1 MFSGI
6 SSCKE
11 SKVSRDSLQV
21 ILEIRMPDSLL
32 SVFYSFFHPTQEGI
46 LALDTETETIL
57 YLNPALEN
65 ILGYSSEELQGKSLD
80 FILSSSTHPK
90 ETLTIKHNEPLR
102 VYWQLKHKSGEDKL
116 VNFTVNSTHFEGRG
130 LLLFYFTD
138 QSEIQQTELRL
149 YYMQSI
155 LRTLR
160 LLRQNLRYLT
170 SESSIFQKLCDT
182 LKENPHYFLVW
193 AFFFK
198 EGELQILGQKG
209 MNPELKHKIHSFI
222 SSNVPFPMRNLIDTK
237 DNFVIHEF
245 GNGKY
250 PEWESIFTDHKFRR
264 SLSLGIREKENLL
277 GGVEILSLEEMA
289 FDSGENFLYE
299 EILSDIHSSLQN
311 AKTERTRIENS
322 KKLQFQGALL
332 NSIEVPLISTDD
344 EGYITYGN
352 RSLER
357 ILGVYK
363 EDFIDLPIGE
373 FLNLPPAVLER
384 LSKEEF
390 RTEIKMKIF
399 PDMEVPMLLASSRIR
414 DEYGNPIGTILL
426 LLDITEQ
433 KKNEELIRSS
443 EIKLRNLFSAMNNGI
458 VILTSEGIVLEVAPI
473 LKFLLFQIL
482 NVVIGENFFSLF
494 VQNVAEELKNGVKNC
509 LDSRRAVFLDL
520 LIPFIREQENFFSI
534 KILPLKKYRENGG
547 EAVMLIFSDVT
558 QTKLLDKQLYETA
571 RFASIGELAAGI
583 AHEVNNPLQASLLY
597 LEELIETEESDPAE
611 RLKIYKRIE
620 AASVRIRDLIKS
632 LLDLGRTVAREKELV
647 SPYYILLRA
656 CELIEVSCKKNGI
669 ELKRIADPDLPK
681 IRAAWQEIEQ
691 VLINCLVNAIA
702 EMETKPFLPNIS
714 ITVQKEFHL
723 NRDSILFTISDNGP
737 GMTKEVLEKAFL
749 PLYTTRRGKQGT
761 GLGLSISQRII
772 SEHNGTISLESSI
785 GNGTRVLIRL
795 PI

>member
-1 MFSGI
+1 MLDTL
-6 SSCKE
+6 SS
-11 SKVSRDSLQV
+11 VLR
-21 ILEIRMPDSLL
+21 
-32 SVFYSFFHPTQEGI
+32 SFFHPIQEGI
-46 LALDTETETIL
+46 LALDVETETIL

-65 ILGYSSEELQGKSLD
+65 ILGYSSEELQGKSRD
-80 FILSSSTHPK
+80 FILFSSSYPRKTF
-90 ETLTIKHNEPLR
+90 TVKHNEPPLK
-102 VYWQLKHKSGEDKL
+102 VYWQLRHKSGKKKF
-116 VNFTVNSTHFEGRG
+116 VNCTINASTFAGQG
-130 LLLFYFTD
+130 ILLFYFTD

-170 SESSIFQKLCDT
+170 SEVAIFQKLCDT

-193 AFFFK
+193 AFFYK
-198 EGELQILGQKG
+198 DDELQVLGQSG
-209 MNPELKHKIHSFI
+209 INSELKLKIHSFI
-222 SSNVPFPMRNLIDTK
+222 SSNIPFPMRRLIDTK
-237 DNFVIHEF
+237 DNFIIHEF

-250 PEWESIFTDHKFRR
+250 PEWESIFVDYKFRR
-264 SLSLGIREKENLL
+264 SLSIGIREKGQFLV
-277 GGVEILSLEEMA
+277 GIEILSLEGMA

-299 EILSDIHSSLQN
+299 EIISDVHSSLQN

-352 RSLER
+352 PSLEK
-357 ILGVYK
+357 ILGIHK
-363 EDFIDLPIGE
+363 EDFIDLPLGKFID
-373 FLNLPPAVLER
+373 LSPAILDR
-384 LSKEEF
+384 LYKEEL

-399 PDMEVPMLLASSRIR
+399 PDIEVPMLLASSRIR
-414 DEYGNPIGTILL
+414 DEYGNSIGTILL

-458 VILTSEGIVLEVAPI
+458 VILTPEGIVLEVAPI
-473 LKFLLFQIL
+473 LKFLLFQVL
-482 NVVIGENFFSLF
+482 NVTSGENFFSLF
-494 VQNVAEELKNGVKNC
+494 DQNVEEELKAGIKNC

-520 LIPFIREQENFFSI
+520 TIRYIEEEENFFSI
-534 KILPLKKYRENGG
+534 KILPLKKYREGG
-547 EAVMLIFSDVT
+547 ETVMLIFSDVT

-597 LEELIETEESDPAE
+597 LEELIEAEESVPAE
-611 RLKIYKRIE
+611 RLEIYKRIE
-620 AASVRIRDLIKS
+620 AANVRIRDLIKS

-669 ELKRIADPDLPK
+669 ELKRIANPDLPK
-681 IRAAWQEIEQ
+681 IRVSWQEIEQ
-691 VLINCLVNAIA
+691 VLINCLVNAVNAIS
-702 EMETKPFLPNIS
+702 EMEIKPSFPKIS
-714 ITVQKEFHL
+714 IMTQKEFHL
-723 NRDSILFTISDNGP
+723 NRNSILFIISDNGP
-737 GMTKEVLEKAFL
+737 GMTKDILDKAFL
-749 PLYTTRRGKQGT
+749 PLFTTRRGKQGT
-761 GLGLSISQRII
+761 GLGLAISQRII
-772 SEHNGTISLESSI
+772 SEHNGTISLESSP

>member
-1 MFSGI
+1 MS
-6 SSCKE
+6 
-11 SKVSRDSLQV
+11 DSLY
-21 ILEIRMPDSLL
+21 SA
-32 SVFYSFFHPTQEGI
+32 FHSFFYPVQEGI
-46 LALDTETETIL
+46 LVLDAKTETIL
-57 YLNPALEN
+57 YLNPAFEN
-65 ILGYSSEELQGKSLD
+65 ILGYSFEELQGKSRD
-80 FILSSSTHPK
+80 SILSGSAHPR
-90 ETLTIKHNEPLR
+90 ETFAIKHNEPLK
-102 VYWQLKHKSGEDKL
+102 VYWQLRHKSGRKKF
-116 VNFTVNSTHFEGRG
+116 VNCTINSSSFAEREI
-130 LLLFYFTD
+130 LLFYFID
-138 QSEIQQTELRL
+138 RSEIQQTELRL

-170 SESSIFQKLCDT
+170 SEVSVFQKLCDT

-193 AFFFK
+193 AFFYK
-198 EGELQILGQKG
+198 DGELQVLGQKDLSS
-209 MNPELKHKIHSFI
+209 ELKLKIHSFI
-222 SSNVPFPMRNLIDTK
+222 SLNIPFPMGKLIDTK

-245 GNGKY
+245 GSEKY
-250 PEWESIFTDHKFRR
+250 PEWESIFADYKFRR
-264 SLSLGIREKENLL
+264 SLSIGIREKEQLL
-277 GGVEILSLEEMA
+277 GGIEILSLEGMA

-299 EILSDIHSSLQN
+299 EIISDVHSSLQN

-357 ILGVYK
+357 ILGVHK
-363 EDFIDLPIGE
+363 ESFIDLPLGK
-373 FLNLPPAVLER
+373 FLDLSPEILDR
-384 LSKEEF
+384 LSKEEL

-399 PDMEVPMLLASSRIR
+399 PNIEVPMLLASSRIR

-458 VILTSEGIVLEVAPI
+458 VILTPEGIVLEVAPI
-473 LKFLLFQIL
+473 LKFLLFQVL
-482 NVVIGENFFSLF
+482 NVTSGDNFFSLF
-494 VQNVAEELKNGVKNC
+494 TRNVEEKLRTGIKNC

-520 LIPFIREQENFFSI
+520 TIRFIEEEENFFSI
-534 KILPLKKYRENGG
+534 KILPLKKYRESG
-547 EAVMLIFSDVT
+547 ETVMLIFSDVT

-597 LEELIETEESDPAE
+597 LEELIETEESDSDE

-620 AASVRIRDLIKS
+620 AANVRIRDLIKS
-632 LLDLGRTVAREKELV
+632 LLDLGRTVAKEKELV

-669 ELKRIADPDLPK
+669 ELKRIANPDLPK
-681 IRAAWQEIEQ
+681 IRVSWQEIEQ
-691 VLINCLVNAIA
+691 VLINCLVNAVNAIS
-702 EMETKPFLPNIS
+702 EMEIKPSFPKIS
-714 ITVQKEFHL
+714 ITIQKEFHL
-723 NRDSILFTISDNGP
+723 NRDSILFIISDNGS
-737 GMTKEVLEKAFL
+737 GMTKDILDKAFL
-749 PLYTTRRGKQGT
+749 PLFTTRRGKQGT
-761 GLGLSISQRII
+761 GLGLAISQRII
-772 SEHNGTISLESSI
+772 SEHNGTISLESSP

>member
-1 MFSGI
+1 MS
-6 SSCKE
+6 
-11 SKVSRDSLQV
+11 
-21 ILEIRMPDSLL
+21 DSLL
-32 SVFYSFFHPTQEGI
+32 SALYSFFHPIQEGV
-46 LALDTETETIL
+46 LALDMATETIL

-65 ILGYSSEELQGKSLD
+65 ILGYPAEELEGKSID
-80 FILSSSTHPK
+80 VILSSSTFPREAITVK
-90 ETLTIKHNEPLR
+90 RNEPLK
-102 VYWQLKHKSGEDKL
+102 VYWQLRYKSGERKL
-116 VNFTVNSTHFEGRG
+116 VNFTINTINFAGRD

-170 SESSIFQKLCDT
+170 SESSVFQKLCDT

-198 EGELQILGQKG
+198 DGELQVLGQKD
-209 MNPELKHKIHSFI
+209 MNPDLKLKIHSFI
-222 SSNVPFPMRNLIDTK
+222 SSNIPFPMRTLIDTK
-237 DNFVIHEF
+237 DNFVIYEF

-250 PEWESIFTDHKFRR
+250 PEWESAFAEHKFRR
-264 SLSLGIREKENLL
+264 SLAIGIREKEKLL
-277 GGVEILSLEEMA
+277 GGIEILSLEGMA

-299 EILSDIHSSLQN
+299 EIIADVHSSLQN

-352 RSLER
+352 QSLER

-363 EDFIDLPIGE
+363 EDFIDLPIGKV
-373 FLNLPPAVLER
+373 LNLNPSTLDK

-399 PDMEVPMLLASSRIR
+399 PDVEVPMLLASSMIR
-414 DEYGNPIGTILL
+414 DEYGNSIGTILL

-458 VILTSEGIVLEVAPI
+458 VILTPEGIVLEVAPI

-482 NVVIGENFFSLF
+482 NVNPGENLF
-494 VQNVAEELKNGVKNC
+494 PLFAPKVSEEIETGIKNC
-509 LDSRRAVFLDL
+509 LESHRAVFLDL
-520 LIPFIREQENFFSI
+520 PIQFIEEEENFFSI
-534 KILPLKKYRENGG
+534 KILPLKKYRENG
-547 EAVMLIFSDVT
+547 EAVMLIFSDIT

-669 ELKRIADPDLPK
+669 ELKRIANPDLPK
-681 IRAAWQEIEQ
+681 IRVAWQEIEQ
-691 VLINCLVNAIA
+691 VLINCLVNAINA
-702 EMETKPFLPNIS
+702 ISEMEIKPTFPKIS
-714 ITVQKEFHL
+714 ITVRKEFHL
-723 NRDSILFTISDNGP
+723 NRDSILFTILDNGP
-737 GMTKEVLEKAFL
+737 GMAKDVLDKAFL
-749 PLYTTRRGKQGT
+749 PLFTTRRGKQGT
-761 GLGLSISQRII
+761 GLGLAISQRII
-772 SEHNGTISLESSI
+772 SEHDGTIFLESSP

>member
-1 MFSGI
+1 
-6 SSCKE
+6 
-11 SKVSRDSLQV
+11 
-21 ILEIRMPDSLL
+21 MPDSLL
-32 SVFYSFFHPTQEGI
+32 SALHSFFYPVKEGI
-46 LALDTETETIL
+46 LALDTESEKIL
-57 YLNPALEN
+57 YANPSLETL
-65 ILGYSSEELQGKSLD
+65 LGYTAEELIGKPLD
-80 FILSSSTHPK
+80 FVLPSPSRPR
-90 ETLTIKHNEPLR
+90 ETLTVKRNEPLK
-102 VYWQLKHKSGEDKL
+102 VYWQLKHKNGENKL
-116 VNFTVNSTHFEGRG
+116 VNFTVNASNFAGKDVF
-130 LLLFYFTD
+130 LFYFTD
-138 QSEIQQTELRL
+138 RSEIQQTELRL

-170 SESSIFQKLCDT
+170 SESSVFQKLCDT

-193 AFFFK
+193 GFYFK
-198 EGELQILGQKG
+198 DGALNVVGQKDL
-209 MNPELKHKIHSFI
+209 NPELRQKIHSFI

-237 DNFVIHEF
+237 ENFVIHEF
-245 GNGKY
+245 GNGGY
-250 PEWESIFTDHKFRR
+250 PEWESIFSDHKFRR
-264 SLSLGIREKENLL
+264 SLAIGIREKDRLL
-277 GGVEILSLEEMA
+277 GGIEILSLEGMA

-299 EILSDIHSSLQN
+299 EIISDVQNSLQN

-363 EDFIDLPIGE
+363 EDFIDMPIAE
-373 FLNLPPAVLER
+373 FLNLPPDVIGR
-384 LSKEEF
+384 LSREEF

-399 PDMEVPMLLASSRIR
+399 PDVEAPMLLASSRIR
-414 DEYGNPIGTILL
+414 DEYGNSIGTILL

-458 VILTSEGIVLEVAPI
+458 VILTPEGKVLEVAPI

-482 NVVIGENFFSLF
+482 NVTPGEDFFSLF
-494 VQNVAEELKNGVKNC
+494 ERKVSEELRKGIDNC
-509 LDSRRAVFLDL
+509 LSSSRAVFLDL
-520 LIPFIREQENFFSI
+520 PIEIVKGEENFFSI
-534 KILPLKKYRENGG
+534 KVLPLKKYREEG

-597 LEELIETEESDPAE
+597 LEDLIETEENDPVE

-620 AASVRIRDLIKS
+620 AASIRIRDLIKS
-632 LLDLGRTVAREKELV
+632 LLDLGRTVAREKESV

-669 ELKRIADPDLPK
+669 ELKRIASPDLPK
-681 IRAAWQEIEQ
+681 IRVAWQEIEQ
-691 VLINCLVNAIA
+691 VLINCLVNAINA
-702 EMETKPFLPNIS
+702 ISEMETKPASPK
-714 ITVQKEFHL
+714 ITITARKEYHL
-723 NRDSILFTISDNGP
+723 NRDSILFIVSDNGP
-737 GMTKEVLEKAFL
+737 GMTKDVLDKAFL
-749 PLYTTRRGKQGT
+749 PLFTTRRGKQGT
-761 GLGLSISQRII
+761 GLGLAISQRII
-772 SEHNGTISLESSI
+772 SEHNGTISLESVP
-785 GNGTRVLIRL
+785 GNGTKVLIRL

>member
-1 MFSGI
+1 
-6 SSCKE
+6 
-11 SKVSRDSLQV
+11 
-21 ILEIRMPDSLL
+21 MPDSLL
-32 SVFYSFFHPTQEGI
+32 SVLNSFFYPVKEGI
-46 LALDTETETIL
+46 LALDTENETIL
-57 YLNPALEN
+57 YVNPTLEN
-65 ILGYSSEELQGKSLD
+65 LLGYTNEELQGKTLS
-80 FILSSSTHPK
+80 FILPSPTHPR
-90 ETLTIKHNEPLR
+90 EALTFKRNEPLK
-102 VYWQLKHKSGEDKL
+102 VYWQLRHKNGERKL
-116 VNFTVNSTHFEGRG
+116 VNFTVNTSNFLGKDVF
-130 LLLFYFTD
+130 LFYFTD
-138 QSEIQQTELRL
+138 RSEIQQTELRL

-170 SESSIFQKLCDT
+170 SESSVFQKLCDT

-198 EGELQILGQKG
+198 DGELQVLGQRD
-209 MNPELKHKIHSFI
+209 MNPELKQKIHAFI
-222 SSNVPFPMRNLIDTK
+222 SSNIPFPMRNLMDTK
-237 DNFVIHEF
+237 DNFIIHEF
-245 GNGKY
+245 GNGNY
-250 PEWESIFTDHKFRR
+250 PEWESIFADHKFRR
-264 SLSLGIREKENLL
+264 SLAIGIREKENLL
-277 GGVEILSLEEMA
+277 GGIEILSLEGMA

-299 EILSDIHSSLQN
+299 EIISDVHSSLQN

-373 FLNLPPAVLER
+373 FLNLAPEILDR

-390 RTEIKMKIF
+390 RTEIKMKVF
-399 PDMEVPMLLASSRIR
+399 PDVEAPMLLASSRIR
-414 DEYGNPIGTILL
+414 DEYGNSIGTILL

-458 VILTSEGIVLEVAPI
+458 VILTPDGIILEVAPI

-482 NVVIGENFFSLF
+482 NVNPGEDFFSLF
-494 VQNVAEELKNGVKNC
+494 VDRVSDEIREGIKNC
-509 LDSRRAVFLDL
+509 LSSQRAVFLDL
-520 LIPFIREQENFFSI
+520 SIQFIEDEESFFSI
-534 KILPLKKYRENGG
+534 KILPLKKYREEG

-597 LEELIETEESDPAE
+597 LEDLIETEETDPAE

-620 AASVRIRDLIKS
+620 AASLRIRDLIKS

-669 ELKRIADPDLPK
+669 ELKRIASPDLPK
-681 IRAAWQEIEQ
+681 IRVAWQEIEQ
-691 VLINCLVNAIA
+691 VLINCMVNAINA
-702 EMETKPFLPNIS
+702 ISEMETKPALPKIS
-714 ITVQKEFHL
+714 ITARKEFHL

-761 GLGLSISQRII
+761 GLGLAISQRII
-772 SEHNGTISLESSI
+772 SEHNGTISLDSSP

>member
-1 MFSGI
+1 ML
-6 SSCKE
+6 
-11 SKVSRDSLQV
+11 DSL
-21 ILEIRMPDSLL
+21 S
-32 SVFYSFFHPTQEGI
+32 SVLHSFFHPIQEGI
-46 LALDTETETIL
+46 LVLDMETESIL

-65 ILGYSSEELQGKSLD
+65 ILGYSSEELQGESRD
-80 FILSSSTHPK
+80 FILFSSAYPRKTF
-90 ETLTIKHNEPLR
+90 TIKHDEPPLKT
-102 VYWQLKHKSGEDKL
+102 YWQLRHKNGEKKF
-116 VNFTVNSTHFEGRG
+116 VNCTINASTFAGQG
-130 LLLFYFTD
+130 ILIFYFTD
-138 QSEIQQTELRL
+138 RSEIQQTELRL

-170 SESSIFQKLCDT
+170 SEVAIFQKLCDT

-193 AFFFK
+193 AFFYK
-198 EGELQILGQKG
+198 DGELQVLGQSG
-209 MNPELKHKIHSFI
+209 ISSELKLKIHSFV
-222 SSNVPFPMRNLIDTK
+222 SSNIPFPMRRLIDTK
-237 DNFVIHEF
+237 DSFIIHEF

-250 PEWESIFTDHKFRR
+250 PEWESIFANYKFRR
-264 SLSLGIREKENLL
+264 SLSIGIREKGQFLV
-277 GGVEILSLEEMA
+277 GIEILSLEGMA

-299 EILSDIHSSLQN
+299 EIISDVHSSLQN

-352 RSLER
+352 RSLEK

-363 EDFIDLPIGE
+363 EDFIDLPLGKLLDLSPTI
-373 FLNLPPAVLER
+373 LER
-384 LSKEEF
+384 LAKEEL

-399 PDMEVPMLLASSRIR
+399 PNVEAPMLLASSRIR

-458 VILTSEGIVLEVAPI
+458 VILTPEGIVLEVAPI
-473 LKFLLFQIL
+473 LKFLLFQVL
-482 NVVIGENFFSLF
+482 NVTSGENFFSLF
-494 VQNVAEELKNGVKNC
+494 ERDVEEELKAGIKNC

-520 LIPFIREQENFFSI
+520 RIRYIEEEENFFSI
-534 KILPLKKYRENGG
+534 KILPLKKYREDG
-547 EAVMLIFSDVT
+547 ETVMLIFSDVT

-597 LEELIETEESDPAE
+597 LEELIETEESGPEE
-611 RLKIYKRIE
+611 RLEIYKRIE
-620 AASVRIRDLIKS
+620 AANVRIRDLIKS
-632 LLDLGRTVAREKELV
+632 LLDLGRTVAREKESV

-669 ELKRIADPDLPK
+669 ELKRIANPDLPK
-681 IRAAWQEIEQ
+681 IRVSWQEIEQ
-691 VLINCLVNAIA
+691 VLINCLVNAVNAIS
-702 EMETKPFLPNIS
+702 EMEIKPSFPKIS

-723 NRDSILFTISDNGP
+723 NRDSILFIISDNGP
-737 GMTKEVLEKAFL
+737 GMTKDILDKAFL
-749 PLYTTRRGKQGT
+749 PLFTTRRGKQGT
-761 GLGLSISQRII
+761 GLGLAISQRII
-772 SEHNGTISLESSI
+772 SEHDGTISLESLP

-795 PI
+795 PV

>member
-1 MFSGI
+1 ML
-6 SSCKE
+6 
-11 SKVSRDSLQV
+11 DSL
-21 ILEIRMPDSLL
+21 S
-32 SVFYSFFHPTQEGI
+32 SVLHSFFHPIQEGI

-65 ILGYSSEELQGKSLD
+65 ILGYSSEELQGKSRD
-80 FILSSSTHPK
+80 FILFSSAYPR
-90 ETLTIKHNEPLR
+90 ETFTIRHDEPPLK
-102 VYWQLKHKSGEDKL
+102 VYWQLRHKNGKKKF
-116 VNFTVNSTHFEGRG
+116 VNCIINASTFAGQEI
-130 LLLFYFTD
+130 LLFYFAD
-138 QSEIQQTELRL
+138 QSEIQQIELRL

-170 SESSIFQKLCDT
+170 SEVAIFQKLCDT

-193 AFFFK
+193 AFFYK
-198 EGELQILGQKG
+198 DGELQILGQKG
-209 MNPELKHKIHSFI
+209 INSELKLKIHSFI
-222 SSNVPFPMRNLIDTK
+222 SSNIQFPMRRLIDTK
-237 DNFVIHEF
+237 DNFIIHEF

-250 PEWESIFTDHKFRR
+250 PEWESIFVDHEFRR
-264 SLSLGIREKENLL
+264 SLSIGIREKGQFL
-277 GGVEILSLEEMA
+277 GGIEILSLEGMA

-299 EILSDIHSSLQN
+299 EIISDVRSSLQN
-311 AKTERTRIENS
+311 AKTEKTRIENS

-363 EDFIDLPIGE
+363 EDFIDLPLGK
-373 FLNLPPAVLER
+373 FLDLSPAILER
-384 LSKEEF
+384 LSKEEL

-399 PDMEVPMLLASSRIR
+399 PDIEAPMLLASSRIR
-414 DEYGNPIGTILL
+414 DEYGNSIGTILL

-458 VILTSEGIVLEVAPI
+458 VILTPEGIVLEVAPI
-473 LKFLLFQIL
+473 LKFLLFQVL
-482 NVVIGENFFSLF
+482 NVTSGENFFSLF
-494 VQNVAEELKNGVKNC
+494 TQRVEEELKAGIENC
-509 LDSRRAVFLDL
+509 LGSRRAVFLDL
-520 LIPFIREQENFFSI
+520 TIRYIGEEENFFSI
-534 KILPLKKYRENGG
+534 KILPLKKYREGG
-547 EAVMLIFSDVT
+547 ETVMLIFSDVT

-597 LEELIETEESDPAE
+597 LEELIETEESGPAE
-611 RLKIYKRIE
+611 RLEIYKRIE
-620 AASVRIRDLIKS
+620 AANVRIRDLIKS

-669 ELKRIADPDLPK
+669 DLKRIANPDLPK
-681 IRAAWQEIEQ
+681 IRVSWQEIEQ
-691 VLINCLVNAIA
+691 VLINCLVNAVNAIS
-702 EMETKPFLPNIS
+702 EMEIKPSFPKIS
-714 ITVQKEFHL
+714 IMTQKEFHL
-723 NRDSILFTISDNGP
+723 NRNSILFIISDNGP
-737 GMTKEVLEKAFL
+737 GMTKDILDKAFL
-749 PLYTTRRGKQGT
+749 PLFTTRRGKQGT
-761 GLGLSISQRII
+761 GLGLAISQRII
-772 SEHNGTISLESSI
+772 SEHNGTISLESSP

>member
-1 MFSGI
+1 MS
-6 SSCKE
+6 
-11 SKVSRDSLQV
+11 DSL
-21 ILEIRMPDSLL
+21 ILALR
-32 SVFYSFFHPTQEGI
+32 SFFYPVKEGI
-46 LALDTETETIL
+46 LALDTKTEIIL
-57 YLNPALEN
+57 YTNPALETL
-65 ILGYSSEELQGKSLD
+65 LGYSSEELSGKPLD
-80 FILSSSTHPK
+80 FILPSPTHPREAFTYK
-90 ETLTIKHNEPLR
+90 RNAPLK
-102 VYWQLKHKSGEDKL
+102 VYWQLKDKSGENKL
-116 VNFTVNSTHFEGRG
+116 VNFTVNTSSFDGQDVF
-130 LLLFYFTD
+130 LFYFTD
-138 QSEIQQTELRL
+138 RSEIQQTELRL
-149 YYMQSI
+149 YYMQSV

-170 SESSIFQKLCDT
+170 SESSVFQKLCDT

-198 EGELQILGQKG
+198 NGEFQIVGQKNLSMG
-209 MNPELKHKIHSFI
+209 LKQKIHSFI
-222 SSNVPFPMRNLIDTK
+222 STNAPLPMRNLIDTQ
-237 DNFVIHEF
+237 DNFIIHEF
-245 GNGKY
+245 GSGKY
-250 PEWESIFTDHKFRR
+250 PEWESIFADHKFRR
-264 SLSLGIREKENLL
+264 SLSIGIREKERLL
-277 GGVEILSLEEMA
+277 GGIEILSLEEMA

-299 EILSDIHSSLQN
+299 EIISDVHSSLQN
-311 AKTERTRIENS
+311 AKTEKTRIENS

-363 EDFIDLPIGE
+363 EDFIDLPISE
-373 FLNLPPAVLER
+373 FLNLTPEIMNR

-399 PDMEVPMLLASSRIR
+399 PDVEAPMLLASSRIR
-414 DEYGNPIGTILL
+414 DEYGNSIGTILL

-458 VILTSEGIVLEVAPI
+458 VILTPDGIILEVAPI

-482 NVVIGENFFSLF
+482 DVNPGNNFFSLF
-494 VQNVAEELKNGVKNC
+494 TTNVSEEIKNGIENC
-509 LDSRRAVFLDL
+509 LSSQRAVFLDVP
-520 LIPFIREQENFFSI
+520 IQFIEGEENFFSV
-534 KILPLKKYRENGG
+534 KILPLKKYREDG
-547 EAVMLIFSDVT
+547 EAVMLIFSDIT

-597 LEELIETEESDPAE
+597 LEDLIETEEPDSLE

-620 AASVRIRDLIKS
+620 AASIRIRDLIKS

-669 ELKRIADPDLPK
+669 ELKRIASADLPK
-681 IRAAWQEIEQ
+681 IRVTWQEIEQ
-691 VLINCLVNAIA
+691 VLINCLVNAINA
-702 EMETKPFLPNIS
+702 ISEMETKPSSPK
-714 ITVQKEFHL
+714 ITITARKEFHL
-723 NRDSILFTISDNGP
+723 SRNSILFIVSDNGP
-737 GMTKEVLEKAFL
+737 GMTKEVLDKAFL
-749 PLYTTRRGKQGT
+749 PLFTTRRGKQGT
-761 GLGLSISQRII
+761 GLGLAISQRII
-772 SEHNGTISLESSI
+772 SEHNGTISLDSSPE
-785 GNGTRVLIRL
+785 NGTRVLIRL
-795 PI
+795 PV

>member
-1 MFSGI
+1 MS
-6 SSCKE
+6 
-11 SKVSRDSLQV
+11 DSL
-21 ILEIRMPDSLL
+21 S
-32 SVFYSFFHPTQEGI
+32 SVLHSFFHPIQEGI
-46 LALDTETETIL
+46 LVLDMETESIL

-65 ILGYSSEELQGKSLD
+65 ILGYSSEELQGESRD
-80 FILSSSTHPK
+80 FILFSSAYPRKTF
-90 ETLTIKHNEPLR
+90 TIKHDEPPLKT
-102 VYWQLKHKSGEDKL
+102 YWQLRHKSGEKKF
-116 VNFTVNSTHFEGRG
+116 VNCTINASTFAGQG
-130 LLLFYFTD
+130 ILLFYFTD
-138 QSEIQQTELRL
+138 RSEIQQTELRL

-170 SESSIFQKLCDT
+170 SEVAIFQKLCDT

-193 AFFFK
+193 AFFYK
-198 EGELQILGQKG
+198 DGELQVLGQSG
-209 MNPELKHKIHSFI
+209 LSSELKLKIHSFV
-222 SSNVPFPMRNLIDTK
+222 SSNIPFPMRRLIDTK
-237 DNFVIHEF
+237 DNFIIHEF

-250 PEWESIFTDHKFRR
+250 PEWESIFANYKFRR
-264 SLSLGIREKENLL
+264 SLSIGIREKGQFLV
-277 GGVEILSLEEMA
+277 GIEILSLEGMA

-299 EILSDIHSSLQN
+299 EIISDVHSSLQN

-363 EDFIDLPIGE
+363 EDFIDLPLGKLLDLSSTI
-373 FLNLPPAVLER
+373 LER
-384 LSKEEF
+384 LAKEEL

-399 PDMEVPMLLASSRIR
+399 PNVEAPMLLASSRIR

-458 VILTSEGIVLEVAPI
+458 VILTPEGIVLEVAPI
-473 LKFLLFQIL
+473 LKFLLFQVL
-482 NVVIGENFFSLF
+482 NVTSGENFFSLF
-494 VQNVAEELKNGVKNC
+494 ERDVEEELKAGIKNC

-520 LIPFIREQENFFSI
+520 RIRYIEEEENFFSI
-534 KILPLKKYRENGG
+534 KILPLKKYREDG
-547 EAVMLIFSDVT
+547 ETVMLIFSDVT

-597 LEELIETEESDPAE
+597 LEELIETEESGPAE
-611 RLKIYKRIE
+611 RLEIYKRIE
-620 AASVRIRDLIKS
+620 AANVRIRDLIKS
-632 LLDLGRTVAREKELV
+632 LLDLGRTVAREKESV

-669 ELKRIADPDLPK
+669 ELKRIANPDLPK
-681 IRAAWQEIEQ
+681 IRVSWQEIEQ
-691 VLINCLVNAIA
+691 VLINCLVNAVNAIS
-702 EMETKPFLPNIS
+702 EMEIKPSFPKIS

-723 NRDSILFTISDNGP
+723 NRDSILFIISDNGP
-737 GMTKEVLEKAFL
+737 GMTKDILDKAFL
-749 PLYTTRRGKQGT
+749 PLFTTRRGKQGT
-761 GLGLSISQRII
+761 GLGLAISQRII
-772 SEHNGTISLESSI
+772 SEHDGTISLESLP

-795 PI
+795 PV

>member
-1 MFSGI
+1 ML
-6 SSCKE
+6 
-11 SKVSRDSLQV
+11 DSL
-21 ILEIRMPDSLL
+21 S
-32 SVFYSFFHPTQEGI
+32 SVLHSFFHPIQEGI
-46 LALDTETETIL
+46 LVLDMETESIL

-65 ILGYSSEELQGKSLD
+65 ILGYSFEELQGESRD
-80 FILSSSTHPK
+80 FILFSSAYPRKTF
-90 ETLTIKHNEPLR
+90 TIKHDEPPLKT
-102 VYWQLKHKSGEDKL
+102 YWQLRHKSGEKKF
-116 VNFTVNSTHFEGRG
+116 VNCTINASTFAGQG
-130 LLLFYFTD
+130 ILLFYFTD
-138 QSEIQQTELRL
+138 RSEIQQTELRL

-170 SESSIFQKLCDT
+170 SEVAIFQKLCDT

-193 AFFFK
+193 AFFYK
-198 EGELQILGQKG
+198 DGELQVLGQSG
-209 MNPELKHKIHSFI
+209 LSSELKLKIHSFV
-222 SSNVPFPMRNLIDTK
+222 SSNIPFPMRRLIDTK
-237 DNFVIHEF
+237 DNFIIHEF

-250 PEWESIFTDHKFRR
+250 PEWESIFANYKFRR
-264 SLSLGIREKENLL
+264 SLSIGIREKGQFLV
-277 GGVEILSLEEMA
+277 GIEILSLEGMA

-299 EILSDIHSSLQN
+299 EIISDVHSSLQN

-363 EDFIDLPIGE
+363 EDFIDLPLGKLLDLSSTI
-373 FLNLPPAVLER
+373 LER
-384 LSKEEF
+384 LAKEEL

-399 PDMEVPMLLASSRIR
+399 PNVEAPMLLASSRIR

-458 VILTSEGIVLEVAPI
+458 VILTPEGIVLEVAPI
-473 LKFLLFQIL
+473 LKFLLFQVL
-482 NVVIGENFFSLF
+482 NVTSGENFFSLF
-494 VQNVAEELKNGVKNC
+494 ERDVEEELKAGIKNC

-520 LIPFIREQENFFSI
+520 RIRYIEEEENFFSI
-534 KILPLKKYRENGG
+534 KILPLKKYREDG
-547 EAVMLIFSDVT
+547 ETVMLIFSDVT

-597 LEELIETEESDPAE
+597 LEELIETEESGPAE
-611 RLKIYKRIE
+611 RLEIYKRIE
-620 AASVRIRDLIKS
+620 AANVRIRDLIKS
-632 LLDLGRTVAREKELV
+632 LLDLGRTVAREKESV

-669 ELKRIADPDLPK
+669 ELKRIANPDLPK
-681 IRAAWQEIEQ
+681 IRVSWQEIEQ
-691 VLINCLVNAIA
+691 VLINCLVNAVNAIS
-702 EMETKPFLPNIS
+702 EMEIKPSFPKIS

-723 NRDSILFTISDNGP
+723 NRDSILFIISDNGP
-737 GMTKEVLEKAFL
+737 GMTKDILDKAFL
-749 PLYTTRRGKQGT
+749 PLFTTRRGKQGT
-761 GLGLSISQRII
+761 GLGLAISQRII
-772 SEHNGTISLESSI
+772 SEHDGTISLESLP

-795 PI
+795 PV

>member
-1 MFSGI
+1 
-6 SSCKE
+6 
-11 SKVSRDSLQV
+11 
-21 ILEIRMPDSLL
+21 MPDSLL
-32 SVFYSFFHPTQEGI
+32 SVLHSFFYPVKEGI
-46 LALDTETETIL
+46 LALDTETEKIL
-57 YLNPALEN
+57 YVNPTLEN
-65 ILGYSSEELQGKSLD
+65 LLGYSGEELRGKPLD
-80 FILSSSTHPK
+80 FILPSPNNPR
-90 ETLTIKHNEPLR
+90 ETFTIKRNEPLK
-102 VYWQLKHKSGEDKL
+102 VYWQLRDKHGQRKL
-116 VNFTVNSTHFEGRG
+116 VNFTINTSSFGGKDVF
-130 LLLFYFTD
+130 LFYFTD
-138 QSEIQQTELRL
+138 RSEIQQTELRL

-170 SESSIFQKLCDT
+170 SESSVFQKLCDT

-193 AFFFK
+193 AFYFK
-198 EGELQILGQKG
+198 EGELQVIGQRD
-209 MNPELKHKIHSFI
+209 MNPVLKQQIHSFI
-222 SSNVPFPMRNLIDTK
+222 SSNALFPMRNLIETK
-237 DNFVIHEF
+237 ENFIIHEF

-250 PEWESIFTDHKFRR
+250 AEWESLFADHKFRR
-264 SLSLGIREKENLL
+264 SLSIGIREKGQLL
-277 GGVEILSLEEMA
+277 GGIEILSLEGMA

-299 EILSDIHSSLQN
+299 EIISDVHSSLQN

-352 RSLER
+352 RSLEK

-363 EDFIDLPIGE
+363 EDFIDLPIEE
-373 FLNLPPAVLER
+373 FLNLTPSVLDR

-399 PDMEVPMLLASSRIR
+399 PGIEAPMLLASSRIR
-414 DEYGNPIGTILL
+414 DEYGNSIGTILL

-458 VILTSEGIVLEVAPI
+458 VILTPEGIVLEVAPI

-482 NVVIGENFFSLF
+482 NVNPGEDFFSLF
-494 VQNVAEELKNGVKNC
+494 AENVSDELKAGIKSC
-509 LDSRRAVFLDL
+509 LDSQRAVFLDL
-520 LIPFIREQENFFSI
+520 PIQFIAEEENFFSI
-534 KILPLKKYRENGG
+534 KILPLKKYREEG

-597 LEELIETEESDPAE
+597 LEDLIETEETDPIE
-611 RLKIYKRIE
+611 RQKIYKRIE
-620 AASVRIRDLIKS
+620 AASIRIRDLIKS
-632 LLDLGRTVAREKELV
+632 LLDLGRTVTREKELV

-656 CELIEVSCKKNGI
+656 CELIEVSCRKNGI
-669 ELKRIADPDLPK
+669 ELKRIASPDLPK
-681 IRAAWQEIEQ
+681 IRVAWQEIEQ
-691 VLINCLVNAIA
+691 VLINCMVNAINA
-702 EMETKPFLPNIS
+702 ISEMDVKPASPK
-714 ITVQKEFHL
+714 ITINARKEFHL

-737 GMTKEVLEKAFL
+737 GMTKEVRDKAFL
-749 PLYTTRRGKQGT
+749 PLFTTRRGKQGT
-761 GLGLSISQRII
+761 GLGLAISQRII
-772 SEHNGTISLESSI
+772 SEHNGTISLDSSP

>member
-1 MFSGI
+1 
-6 SSCKE
+6 
-11 SKVSRDSLQV
+11 
-21 ILEIRMPDSLL
+21 MPDSLL
-32 SVFYSFFHPTQEGI
+32 SVLNSFFYPVKEGI

-57 YLNPALEN
+57 YVNPTLEN
-65 ILGYSSEELQGKSLD
+65 LLGYTNEELQNKSLS
-80 FILSSSTHPK
+80 FILPSPTHPR
-90 ETLTIKHNEPLR
+90 EALTFKRNEPLK
-102 VYWQLKHKSGEDKL
+102 VYWQLRHKNGERKL
-116 VNFTVNSTHFEGRG
+116 VNFTVNTSNFSGKDVF
-130 LLLFYFTD
+130 LFYFTD
-138 QSEIQQTELRL
+138 RSEIQQTELRL

-170 SESSIFQKLCDT
+170 SESSVFQKLCDT

-198 EGELQILGQKG
+198 DGELHVLGQRD
-209 MNPELKHKIHSFI
+209 MNPELKQKIHSFI
-222 SSNVPFPMRNLIDTK
+222 SSNIPFPMRTLMETS

-245 GNGKY
+245 GNGNY
-250 PEWESIFTDHKFRR
+250 PEWESIFADHKFRR
-264 SLSLGIREKENLL
+264 SLAIGIREKEHLL
-277 GGVEILSLEEMA
+277 GGIEILSLEGMA

-299 EILSDIHSSLQN
+299 EIISDVHSSLQN

-373 FLNLPPAVLER
+373 FLNLTPEILDR

-390 RTEIKMKIF
+390 RTEIKMKVF
-399 PDMEVPMLLASSRIR
+399 PDIEAPMLLASSRIR
-414 DEYGNPIGTILL
+414 DEYGNSIGTILL

-458 VILTSEGIVLEVAPI
+458 VILTPEGIILEVAPI

-482 NVVIGENFFSLF
+482 NVNPGEDFFSLF
-494 VQNVAEELKNGVKNC
+494 VKSVSEEIRSGINSC
-509 LDSRRAVFLDL
+509 LSSQRAVFLDL
-520 LIPFIREQENFFSI
+520 SIQFIEDEESFFSI
-534 KILPLKKYRENGG
+534 KILPLKKYREEG

-597 LEELIETEESDPAE
+597 LEDLIETEESDPAE

-620 AASVRIRDLIKS
+620 AASLRIRDLIKS

-669 ELKRIADPDLPK
+669 ELKRIASPDLPK
-681 IRAAWQEIEQ
+681 IRVAWQEIEQ
-691 VLINCLVNAIA
+691 VLINCLVNAINA
-702 EMETKPFLPNIS
+702 ISEMETKPALPKIS
-714 ITVQKEFHL
+714 ITARKEFHL

-737 GMTKEVLEKAFL
+737 GMNKDVLEKAFL

-761 GLGLSISQRII
+761 GLGLAISQRII
-772 SEHNGTISLESSI
+772 SEHNGTISLDSSP

>member
-1 MFSGI
+1 MLNSL
-6 SSCKE
+6 SS
-11 SKVSRDSLQV
+11 VLH
-21 ILEIRMPDSLL
+21 
-32 SVFYSFFHPTQEGI
+32 SFFHPIQEGI
-46 LALDTETETIL
+46 LVLDMETESIL

-65 ILGYSSEELQGKSLD
+65 ILGYSSEELQGESRD
-80 FILSSSTHPK
+80 FILFSSAYPRKTF
-90 ETLTIKHNEPLR
+90 TIKHDEPPLKT
-102 VYWQLKHKSGEDKL
+102 YWQLRHKNGEKKF
-116 VNFTVNSTHFEGRG
+116 VNCTINASTFAGQG
-130 LLLFYFTD
+130 ILIFYFTD
-138 QSEIQQTELRL
+138 RSEIQQTELRL

-170 SESSIFQKLCDT
+170 SEVAIFQKLCDT

-193 AFFFK
+193 AFFYK
-198 EGELQILGQKG
+198 DGELQVLGQSG
-209 MNPELKHKIHSFI
+209 ISSELKLKIHSFV
-222 SSNVPFPMRNLIDTK
+222 SSNIPFPMRRLIDTK
-237 DNFVIHEF
+237 DNFIIHEF

-250 PEWESIFTDHKFRR
+250 PEWESIFADYKFRR
-264 SLSLGIREKENLL
+264 SLSIGIREKGQFLV
-277 GGVEILSLEEMA
+277 GIEILSLEGMA

-299 EILSDIHSSLQN
+299 EIISDVHSSLQN

-352 RSLER
+352 RSLEK

-363 EDFIDLPIGE
+363 EDFIDLPLGKLLDLSPTI
-373 FLNLPPAVLER
+373 LER
-384 LSKEEF
+384 LAKEEL

-399 PDMEVPMLLASSRIR
+399 PNVEAPMLLASSRIR

-458 VILTSEGIVLEVAPI
+458 VILTPEGIVLEVAPI
-473 LKFLLFQIL
+473 LKFLLFQVL
-482 NVVIGENFFSLF
+482 NVTSGENFFSLF
-494 VQNVAEELKNGVKNC
+494 ERDVEEELKAGIKNC

-520 LIPFIREQENFFSI
+520 RIRYIEEEENFFSI
-534 KILPLKKYRENGG
+534 KILPLKKYREDG
-547 EAVMLIFSDVT
+547 ETVMLIFSDVT

-597 LEELIETEESDPAE
+597 LEELIETEESGPEE
-611 RLKIYKRIE
+611 RLEIYKRIE
-620 AASVRIRDLIKS
+620 AANVRIRDLIKS
-632 LLDLGRTVAREKELV
+632 LLDLGRTVAREKESV

-669 ELKRIADPDLPK
+669 ELKRIANPDLPK
-681 IRAAWQEIEQ
+681 IRVSWQEIEQ
-691 VLINCLVNAIA
+691 VLINCLVNAVNAIS
-702 EMETKPFLPNIS
+702 EMEIKPSFPKIS

-723 NRDSILFTISDNGP
+723 NRDSILFIISDNGP
-737 GMTKEVLEKAFL
+737 GMTKDILDKAFL
-749 PLYTTRRGKQGT
+749 PLFTTRRGKQGT
-761 GLGLSISQRII
+761 GLGLAISQRII
-772 SEHNGTISLESSI
+772 SEHDGTISLESLP

-795 PI
+795 PV

>member
-1 MFSGI
+1 ML
-6 SSCKE
+6 
-11 SKVSRDSLQV
+11 DSL
-21 ILEIRMPDSLL
+21 S
-32 SVFYSFFHPTQEGI
+32 SVLHSFFHPIQEGI
-46 LALDTETETIL
+46 LVLDMETESIL

-65 ILGYSSEELQGKSLD
+65 ILGYSSEELQGESRD
-80 FILSSSTHPK
+80 FILFSSAYPRKTF
-90 ETLTIKHNEPLR
+90 TIKHDEPPLKT
-102 VYWQLKHKSGEDKL
+102 YWQLRHKNGEKKF
-116 VNFTVNSTHFEGRG
+116 VNCTINASTFAGQG
-130 LLLFYFTD
+130 ILIFYFTD
-138 QSEIQQTELRL
+138 RSEIQQTELRL

-170 SESSIFQKLCDT
+170 SEVAIFQKLCDT

-193 AFFFK
+193 AFFYK
-198 EGELQILGQKG
+198 DGELQVLGQSG
-209 MNPELKHKIHSFI
+209 ISSELKLKIHSFV
-222 SSNVPFPMRNLIDTK
+222 SSNIPLPMRRLIDTK
-237 DNFVIHEF
+237 DSFIIHEF

-250 PEWESIFTDHKFRR
+250 PEWESIFANYKFRR
-264 SLSLGIREKENLL
+264 SLSIGIREKGQFLV
-277 GGVEILSLEEMA
+277 GIEILSLEGMA

-299 EILSDIHSSLQN
+299 EIISDVHSSLQN

-363 EDFIDLPIGE
+363 EDFIDLPLGKLLDLSPTI
-373 FLNLPPAVLER
+373 LER
-384 LSKEEF
+384 LAKEEL

-399 PDMEVPMLLASSRIR
+399 PNVEAPMLLASSRIR

-458 VILTSEGIVLEVAPI
+458 VILTPEGIVLEVAPI
-473 LKFLLFQIL
+473 LKFLLFQVL
-482 NVVIGENFFSLF
+482 NVTSGENFFSLF
-494 VQNVAEELKNGVKNC
+494 ERDVEEELKAGIKNC

-520 LIPFIREQENFFSI
+520 RIRYIEEEENFFSI
-534 KILPLKKYRENGG
+534 KILPLKKYREDG
-547 EAVMLIFSDVT
+547 ETVMLIFSDVT

-597 LEELIETEESDPAE
+597 LEELIETEESGPEE
-611 RLKIYKRIE
+611 RLEIYKRIE
-620 AASVRIRDLIKS
+620 AANVRIRDLIKS
-632 LLDLGRTVAREKELV
+632 LLDLGRTVAREKESV

-669 ELKRIADPDLPK
+669 ELKRIANPDLPK
-681 IRAAWQEIEQ
+681 IRVSWQEIEQ
-691 VLINCLVNAIA
+691 VLINCLVNAVNAIS
-702 EMETKPFLPNIS
+702 EMEIKPSFPKIS

-723 NRDSILFTISDNGP
+723 NRDSILFIISDNGP
-737 GMTKEVLEKAFL
+737 GMTKDILDKAFL
-749 PLYTTRRGKQGT
+749 PLFTTRRGKQGT
-761 GLGLSISQRII
+761 GLGLAISQRII
-772 SEHNGTISLESSI
+772 SEHDGTISLESLP

-795 PI
+795 PV

>member
-1 MFSGI
+1 ML
-6 SSCKE
+6 
-11 SKVSRDSLQV
+11 DSL
-21 ILEIRMPDSLL
+21 S
-32 SVFYSFFHPTQEGI
+32 SVLHSFFHPIQEGI
-46 LALDTETETIL
+46 LVLDMETESIL

-65 ILGYSSEELQGKSLD
+65 ILGYSSEELQGESRD
-80 FILSSSTHPK
+80 FILFSSAYPRKTF
-90 ETLTIKHNEPLR
+90 TIKHDEPPLKT
-102 VYWQLKHKSGEDKL
+102 YWQLRHKNGEKKF
-116 VNFTVNSTHFEGRG
+116 VNCTINASTFAGQG
-130 LLLFYFTD
+130 ILIFYFTD
-138 QSEIQQTELRL
+138 RSEIQQTELRL

-170 SESSIFQKLCDT
+170 SEVAIFQKLCDT

-193 AFFFK
+193 AFFYK
-198 EGELQILGQKG
+198 DGELQVLGQSG
-209 MNPELKHKIHSFI
+209 ISSELKLKIHSFV
-222 SSNVPFPMRNLIDTK
+222 SSNIPFPMRRLIDTK
-237 DNFVIHEF
+237 DNFIIHEF

-250 PEWESIFTDHKFRR
+250 PEWESIFADYKFRR
-264 SLSLGIREKENLL
+264 SLSIGIREKGQFLV
-277 GGVEILSLEEMA
+277 GIEILSLEGMA

-299 EILSDIHSSLQN
+299 EIISDVHSSLQN

-363 EDFIDLPIGE
+363 EDFIDLPLGKLLDLSPTI
-373 FLNLPPAVLER
+373 LER
-384 LSKEEF
+384 LAKEEL

-399 PDMEVPMLLASSRIR
+399 PNVEAPMLLASSRIR

-458 VILTSEGIVLEVAPI
+458 VILTPEGIVLEVAPI
-473 LKFLLFQIL
+473 LKFLLFQVL
-482 NVVIGENFFSLF
+482 NVTSGENFFSLF
-494 VQNVAEELKNGVKNC
+494 ERDVEEELKAGIKNC

-520 LIPFIREQENFFSI
+520 RIRYIEEEENFFSI
-534 KILPLKKYRENGG
+534 KILPLKKYREDG
-547 EAVMLIFSDVT
+547 ETVMLIFSDVT

-597 LEELIETEESDPAE
+597 LEELIETEESGPEE
-611 RLKIYKRIE
+611 RLEIYKRIE
-620 AASVRIRDLIKS
+620 AANVRIRDLIKS
-632 LLDLGRTVAREKELV
+632 LLDLGRTVAREKESV

-669 ELKRIADPDLPK
+669 ELKRIANPDLPK
-681 IRAAWQEIEQ
+681 IRVSWQEIEQ
-691 VLINCLVNAIA
+691 VLINCLVNAVNAIS
-702 EMETKPFLPNIS
+702 EMEIKPSFPKIS

-723 NRDSILFTISDNGP
+723 NRDSILFIISDNGP
-737 GMTKEVLEKAFL
+737 GMTKDILDKAFL
-749 PLYTTRRGKQGT
+749 PLFTTRRGKQGT
-761 GLGLSISQRII
+761 GLGLAISQRII
-772 SEHNGTISLESSI
+772 SEHDGTISLESLP

-795 PI
+795 PV

>member
-1 MFSGI
+1 
-6 SSCKE
+6 
-11 SKVSRDSLQV
+11 
-21 ILEIRMPDSLL
+21 MPESLL
-32 SVFYSFFHPTQEGI
+32 SVLHSFFYPVREGI

-57 YLNPALEN
+57 YLNPALERLLN
-65 ILGYSSEELQGKSLD
+65 YSVEELKGKPLD
-80 FILSSSTHPK
+80 FILPSPTQPR
-90 ETLTIKHNEPLR
+90 ETLTIKRNEPLK
-102 VYWQLKHKSGEDKL
+102 VYWQLRDKNGERKL
-116 VNFTVNSTHFEGRG
+116 VNFTVNTSNFLGKDVFI
-130 LLLFYFTD
+130 FYFTD
-138 QSEIQQTELRL
+138 RSEIQQTELRL
-149 YYMQSI
+149 YYMQSV

-170 SESSIFQKLCDT
+170 SESSVFQKLCDT

-198 EGELQILGQKG
+198 DGELQVLGQKDL
-209 MNPELKHKIHSFI
+209 NQDLKQKIHSI
-222 SSNVPFPMRNLIDTK
+222 ITSNSPLPMRNLIDSQ
-237 DNFVIHEF
+237 DNFIIHEF

-250 PEWESIFTDHKFRR
+250 PEWESIFADHKFRR
-264 SLSLGIREKENLL
+264 SLAIGIRDKEKLL
-277 GGVEILSLEEMA
+277 GGIEILSLEGMA

-299 EILSDIHSSLQN
+299 EIISDVHTSLQN

-363 EDFIDLPIGE
+363 EDFIDLHIGE
-373 FLNLPPAVLER
+373 FLNLSPEVIDR
-384 LSKEEF
+384 FSKEEF

-399 PDMEVPMLLASSRIR
+399 PDIEAPMLLASSRIR
-414 DEYGNPIGTILL
+414 DEYGNSIGTILL
-426 LLDITEQ
+426 LLDISEQ

-458 VILTSEGIVLEVAPI
+458 VILTPNGIILEVAPI

-482 NVVIGENFFSLF
+482 NVNPGEDFFSLF
-494 VQNVAEELKNGVKNC
+494 VKNVSDELKKGIESC
-509 LDSRRAVFLDL
+509 LSSQRAVFLDL
-520 LIPFIREQENFFSI
+520 PIQFIAGEENFFSI
-534 KILPLKKYRENGG
+534 KILPLKKYRDDG

-597 LEELIETEESDPAE
+597 LEDLIEAEESDSAE

-620 AASVRIRDLIKS
+620 AASIRIRDLIKS
-632 LLDLGRTVAREKELV
+632 LLDLGRTVAREKELI

-669 ELKRIADPDLPK
+669 ELKRIASPDLPK
-681 IRAAWQEIEQ
+681 IRVAWQEIEQ
-691 VLINCLVNAIA
+691 VLINCLVNAINA
-702 EMETKPFLPNIS
+702 ISEMENKPANPK
-714 ITVQKEFHL
+714 ITITARKEFHL
-723 NRDSILFTISDNGP
+723 NRDGILFMISDNGP
-737 GMTKEVLEKAFL
+737 GMSKEVLDKAFL
-749 PLYTTRRGKQGT
+749 PLFTTRRGKQGT
-761 GLGLSISQRII
+761 GLGLAISQRII
-772 SEHNGTISLESSI
+772 SEHNGTISLESSPE
-785 GNGTRVLIRL
+785 NGTRVLIRL

>member
-1 MFSGI
+1 ML
-6 SSCKE
+6 
-11 SKVSRDSLQV
+11 DSL
-21 ILEIRMPDSLL
+21 S
-32 SVFYSFFHPTQEGI
+32 SVLHSFFHPIQEGI
-46 LALDTETETIL
+46 LVLDMETESIL

-65 ILGYSSEELQGKSLD
+65 ILGYSSEELQGESRD
-80 FILSSSTHPK
+80 FILFSSAYPRKTF
-90 ETLTIKHNEPLR
+90 TIKHDEPPLKT
-102 VYWQLKHKSGEDKL
+102 YWQLRHKNGEKKF
-116 VNFTVNSTHFEGRG
+116 VNCTINASTFAGQG
-130 LLLFYFTD
+130 ILIFYFTD
-138 QSEIQQTELRL
+138 RSEIQQTELRL

-170 SESSIFQKLCDT
+170 SEVAIFQKLCDT

-193 AFFFK
+193 AFFYK
-198 EGELQILGQKG
+198 DGELQVLGQSG
-209 MNPELKHKIHSFI
+209 ISSELKLKIHSFV
-222 SSNVPFPMRNLIDTK
+222 SSNIPFPMRRLIDTK
-237 DNFVIHEF
+237 DSFIIHEF

-250 PEWESIFTDHKFRR
+250 PEWESIFANYKFRR
-264 SLSLGIREKENLL
+264 SLSIGIREKGQFLV
-277 GGVEILSLEEMA
+277 GIEILSLEGMA

-299 EILSDIHSSLQN
+299 EIISDVHSSLQN

-363 EDFIDLPIGE
+363 EDFIDLPLGKLLDLSPTI
-373 FLNLPPAVLER
+373 LER
-384 LSKEEF
+384 LAKEEL

-399 PDMEVPMLLASSRIR
+399 PNVEAPMLLASSRIR

-458 VILTSEGIVLEVAPI
+458 VILTPEGIVLEVAPI
-473 LKFLLFQIL
+473 LKFLLFQVL
-482 NVVIGENFFSLF
+482 NVTSGENFFSLF
-494 VQNVAEELKNGVKNC
+494 ERDVEEELKAGIKNC

-520 LIPFIREQENFFSI
+520 RIRYIEEEENFFSI
-534 KILPLKKYRENGG
+534 KILPLKKYREDG
-547 EAVMLIFSDVT
+547 ETVMLIFSDVT

-597 LEELIETEESDPAE
+597 LEELIETEESGPEE
-611 RLKIYKRIE
+611 RLEIYKRIE
-620 AASVRIRDLIKS
+620 AANVRIRDLIKS
-632 LLDLGRTVAREKELV
+632 LLDLGRTVAREKESV

-669 ELKRIADPDLPK
+669 ELKRIANPDLPK
-681 IRAAWQEIEQ
+681 IRVSWQEIEQ
-691 VLINCLVNAIA
+691 VLINCLVNAVNAIS
-702 EMETKPFLPNIS
+702 EMEIKPSFPKIS

-723 NRDSILFTISDNGP
+723 NRDSILFIISDNGP
-737 GMTKEVLEKAFL
+737 GMTKDILDKAFL
-749 PLYTTRRGKQGT
+749 PLFTTRRGKQGT
-761 GLGLSISQRII
+761 GLGLAISQRII
-772 SEHNGTISLESSI
+772 SEHDGTISLESLP

-795 PI
+795 PV

>member
-1 MFSGI
+1 ML
-6 SSCKE
+6 
-11 SKVSRDSLQV
+11 DSL
-21 ILEIRMPDSLL
+21 S
-32 SVFYSFFHPTQEGI
+32 SVLHSFFHPIQEGI
-46 LALDTETETIL
+46 LVLDMETESIL

-65 ILGYSSEELQGKSLD
+65 ILGYSSEELQGESRD
-80 FILSSSTHPK
+80 FILFSSAYPRKTF
-90 ETLTIKHNEPLR
+90 TIKHDEPPLKT
-102 VYWQLKHKSGEDKL
+102 YWQLRHKNGEKKF
-116 VNFTVNSTHFEGRG
+116 VNCTINASTFAGQG
-130 LLLFYFTD
+130 ILIFYFTD
-138 QSEIQQTELRL
+138 RSEIQQTELRL

-170 SESSIFQKLCDT
+170 SEVAIFQKLCDT

-193 AFFFK
+193 AFFYK
-198 EGELQILGQKG
+198 DGELQVLGQSG
-209 MNPELKHKIHSFI
+209 ISSELKLKIHSFV
-222 SSNVPFPMRNLIDTK
+222 SSNIPFPMRRLIDTK
-237 DNFVIHEF
+237 DNFIIHEF

-250 PEWESIFTDHKFRR
+250 PEWESIFADYKFRR
-264 SLSLGIREKENLL
+264 SLSIGIREKGQFLV
-277 GGVEILSLEEMA
+277 GIEILSLEGMA

-299 EILSDIHSSLQN
+299 EIISDVHSSLQN

-352 RSLER
+352 RSLEK

-363 EDFIDLPIGE
+363 EDFIDLPLGKLLDLSPTI
-373 FLNLPPAVLER
+373 LER
-384 LSKEEF
+384 LAKEEL

-399 PDMEVPMLLASSRIR
+399 PNVEAPMLLASSRIR

-458 VILTSEGIVLEVAPI
+458 VILTPEGIVLEVAPI
-473 LKFLLFQIL
+473 LKFLLFQVL
-482 NVVIGENFFSLF
+482 NVTSGENFFSLF
-494 VQNVAEELKNGVKNC
+494 ERDVEEELKAGIKNC

-520 LIPFIREQENFFSI
+520 RIRYIEEEENFFSI
-534 KILPLKKYRENGG
+534 KILPLKKYREDG
-547 EAVMLIFSDVT
+547 ETVMLIFSDVT

-597 LEELIETEESDPAE
+597 LEELIETEESGPEE
-611 RLKIYKRIE
+611 RLEIYKRIE
-620 AASVRIRDLIKS
+620 AANVRIRDLIKS
-632 LLDLGRTVAREKELV
+632 LLDLGRTVAREKESV

-669 ELKRIADPDLPK
+669 ELKRIANPDLPK
-681 IRAAWQEIEQ
+681 IRVSWQEIEQ
-691 VLINCLVNAIA
+691 VLINCLVNAVNAIS
-702 EMETKPFLPNIS
+702 EMEIKPSFPKIS

-723 NRDSILFTISDNGP
+723 NRDSILFIISDNGP
-737 GMTKEVLEKAFL
+737 GMTKDILDKAFL
-749 PLYTTRRGKQGT
+749 PLFTTRRGKQGT
-761 GLGLSISQRII
+761 GLGLAISQRII
-772 SEHNGTISLESSI
+772 SEHDGTISLESLP

-795 PI
+795 PV

>member
-1 MFSGI
+1 ML
-6 SSCKE
+6 
-11 SKVSRDSLQV
+11 DSL
-21 ILEIRMPDSLL
+21 S
-32 SVFYSFFHPTQEGI
+32 SVLHSFFHPIQEGI
-46 LALDTETETIL
+46 LVLDMETESIL

-65 ILGYSSEELQGKSLD
+65 ILGYSSEELQGESRD
-80 FILSSSTHPK
+80 FILFSSAYPRKTF
-90 ETLTIKHNEPLR
+90 TIKHDEPPLKT
-102 VYWQLKHKSGEDKL
+102 YWQLRHKSGEKKF
-116 VNFTVNSTHFEGRG
+116 VNCTINASTFAGQG
-130 LLLFYFTD
+130 ILLFYFTD
-138 QSEIQQTELRL
+138 RSEIQQTELRL

-170 SESSIFQKLCDT
+170 SEVAIFQKLCDT

-193 AFFFK
+193 AFFYK
-198 EGELQILGQKG
+198 DGELQVLGQSG
-209 MNPELKHKIHSFI
+209 LSSELKLKIHSFV
-222 SSNVPFPMRNLIDTK
+222 SSNIPFPMRRLIDTK
-237 DNFVIHEF
+237 DNFIIHEF

-250 PEWESIFTDHKFRR
+250 PEWESIFANYKFRR
-264 SLSLGIREKENLL
+264 SLSIGIREKGQFLV
-277 GGVEILSLEEMA
+277 GIEILSLEGMA

-299 EILSDIHSSLQN
+299 EIISDVHSSLQN

-363 EDFIDLPIGE
+363 EDFIDLPLGKLLDLSSTI
-373 FLNLPPAVLER
+373 LER
-384 LSKEEF
+384 LAKEEL

-399 PDMEVPMLLASSRIR
+399 PNVEAPMLLASSRIR

-458 VILTSEGIVLEVAPI
+458 VILTPEGIVLEVAPI
-473 LKFLLFQIL
+473 LKFLLFQVL
-482 NVVIGENFFSLF
+482 NVTSGENFFSLF
-494 VQNVAEELKNGVKNC
+494 ERDVEEELKAGIKNC

-520 LIPFIREQENFFSI
+520 TIRYIEEEENFFSI
-534 KILPLKKYRENGG
+534 KILPLKKYREDG
-547 EAVMLIFSDVT
+547 ETVMLIFSDVT

-597 LEELIETEESDPAE
+597 LEELIETEESGPAE
-611 RLKIYKRIE
+611 RLEIYKRIE
-620 AASVRIRDLIKS
+620 AANVRIRDLIKS
-632 LLDLGRTVAREKELV
+632 LLDLGRTVAREKESV

-669 ELKRIADPDLPK
+669 ELKRIANPDLPK
-681 IRAAWQEIEQ
+681 IRVSWQEIEQ
-691 VLINCLVNAIA
+691 VLINCLVNAVNAIS
-702 EMETKPFLPNIS
+702 EMEIKPSFPKIS

-723 NRDSILFTISDNGP
+723 NRDSILFIISDNGP
-737 GMTKEVLEKAFL
+737 GMTKDILDKAFL
-749 PLYTTRRGKQGT
+749 PLFTTRRGKQGT
-761 GLGLSISQRII
+761 GLGLAISQRII
-772 SEHNGTISLESSI
+772 SEHDGTISLESLP

-795 PI
+795 PV

>member
-1 MFSGI
+1 
-6 SSCKE
+6 
-11 SKVSRDSLQV
+11 
-21 ILEIRMPDSLL
+21 MPDSLL
-32 SVFYSFFHPTQEGI
+32 SVLNSFFYPVKEGI
-46 LALDTETETIL
+46 LALDTETETIV
-57 YLNPALEN
+57 YVNPTLEN
-65 ILGYSSEELQGKSLD
+65 LLGYTIEELQGKPLS
-80 FILSSSTHPK
+80 FILPSPTHPR
-90 ETLTIKHNEPLR
+90 EALTFKRNEPLK
-102 VYWQLKHKSGEDKL
+102 VYWQLRHKNGERKL
-116 VNFTVNSTHFEGRG
+116 VNFTVNTSNFLGKDVF
-130 LLLFYFTD
+130 LFYFTD
-138 QSEIQQTELRL
+138 RSEIQQTELRL

-170 SESSIFQKLCDT
+170 SESSVFQKLCDT

-198 EGELQILGQKG
+198 DGELQVLGQRD
-209 MNPELKHKIHSFI
+209 MNPELKQKIHTFI
-222 SSNVPFPMRNLIDTK
+222 SSNAPFPMRNLMNTK
-237 DNFVIHEF
+237 DNFIIHEF
-245 GNGKY
+245 GNGIY
-250 PEWESIFTDHKFRR
+250 PEWESIFADHKFRR
-264 SLSLGIREKENLL
+264 SLAIGIREKENLL
-277 GGVEILSLEEMA
+277 GGIEILSLEGMA

-299 EILSDIHSSLQN
+299 EIISDVHSSLQN

-363 EDFIDLPIGE
+363 EDFVDLPIGE
-373 FLNLPPAVLER
+373 FLNLTPDILDR
-384 LSKEEF
+384 LSREEF

-399 PDMEVPMLLASSRIR
+399 PDVEAPMLLASSRIR
-414 DEYGNPIGTILL
+414 DEYGNAIGTILL

-458 VILTSEGIVLEVAPI
+458 VILTPDGIILEVAPI

-482 NVVIGENFFSLF
+482 NVNPGEDFFSLF
-494 VQNVAEELKNGVKNC
+494 VRSVSDEIRDGIKNC
-509 LDSRRAVFLDL
+509 LSSQRAVFLDL
-520 LIPFIREQENFFSI
+520 SIQFIEDEESFFSI
-534 KILPLKKYRENGG
+534 KILPLKKYREEG

-597 LEELIETEESDPAE
+597 LEDLIETEESDPAE

-620 AASVRIRDLIKS
+620 AASLRIRDLIKS
-632 LLDLGRTVAREKELV
+632 LLDLGRTVTREKELV

-669 ELKRIADPDLPK
+669 ELKRIASPDLPK
-681 IRAAWQEIEQ
+681 IRVAWQEIEQ
-691 VLINCLVNAIA
+691 VLINCLVNAINA
-702 EMETKPFLPNIS
+702 ISEMETKPALPKIS
-714 ITVQKEFHL
+714 ITARKEFHL
-723 NRDSILFTISDNGP
+723 NRDSILFTIADNGP
-737 GMTKEVLEKAFL
+737 GMTKDVLEKAFL

-761 GLGLSISQRII
+761 GLGLAISQRII
-772 SEHNGTISLESSI
+772 SEHSGTISLDSSP